1 MNKVELNKYI
11 ESICTQIP
19 LVNSFYTQDV
29 YEIWNTKEVKY
40 GSVSFYV
47 QSSSVGENST
57 TWTGLI
63 YYADRLLENKGNLDQ
78 IHTDAVNVITSVMN
92 TIYSDEDI
100 VSINFPTN
108 VELFEQSFVDWLA
121 GGYATI
127 QIETDN
133 SINGCGFGYIKDE
146 GGCEGAIN
154 ELNKEIEELEDVI
167 DGKNEIIASKD
178 EEIDYLREQLDGA
191 IDGAAFTVFGQ
202 IGYNEENAEWFYN
215 KLEEDLTYSKEIQN
229 SKLPTG
235 KQGVFKNDLKLV
247 YMPYMDTSNVIWA
260 ELFNGCRNLRSI
272 PLLDCGN
279 NNNFYLTFNG
289 CSSLTT
295 IPQLDASKVTN
306 MYGVFR
312 GCSSLTTIPLLDT
325 SKVEDMS
332 NLFSDCTLLTT
343 IPQLDTS
350 KVIKMERM
358 FQNCESL
365 TMIPK
370 LDTSNVTSVYYMFY
384 NCTSLTTIPQLDTSK
399 VVNANNMF
407 YGTGFKLESLPLL
420 DFSSVT
426 SISGFFGYG
435 NITTLTDLGGFT
447 GLKINW
453 TGSGSLKQ
461 LPNLTVQSLLNVF
474 NTIADVTG
482 LGGRNLE
489 IGTINLAKLTD
500 EQKQIAINKGWTLS

>member
-47 QSSSVGENST
+47 QSSSVGEYST

-63 YYADRLLENKGNLDQ
+63 YYADRLLEDKSNLDQ

-133 SINGCGFGYIKDE
+133 SINGCGFGYIKEE

-178 EEIDYLREQLDGA
+178 EEIEDLKDRLENNINPD
-191 IDGAAFTVFGQ
+191 FTS
-202 IGYNEENAEWFYN
+202 IGYNMDNAGDFFDREKDALRYAKKIRDEWVN
-215 KLEEDLTYSKEIQN
+215 
-229 SKLPTG
+229 PTTLRG
-235 KQGVFKNDLKLV
+235 YFSGNLNLV
-247 YMPYMDTSNVIWA
+247 YMPMVDTSGISNMGYM
-260 ELFNGCRNLRSI
+260 FSNCRNLQNV
-272 PLLDCGN
+272 PLLDTSSVTDMQSMFSYCD
-279 NNNFYLTFNG
+279 FLTN
-289 CSSLTT
+289 
-295 IPQLDASKVTN
+295 IPQLDTNNVTN
-306 MYGVFR
+306 MISMFYS
-312 GCSSLTTIPLLDT
+312 CSSLTTIPLLDT
-325 SKVEDMS
+325 SSVTNMGS
-332 NLFSDCTLLTT
+332 MFNGCTYLTT
-343 IPQLDTS
+343 VPQLDTS
-350 KVIKMERM
+350 SVMNMQSM
-358 FQNCESL
+358 FNS
-365 TMIPK
+365 
-370 LDTSNVTSVYYMFY
+370 
-384 NCTSLTTIPQLDTSK
+384 CTH
-399 VVNANNMF
+399 
-407 YGTGFKLESLPLL
+407 LESLPLL
-420 DFSSVT
+420 NFSSVIT
-426 SISGFFGYG
+426 ISSFFGYG

-447 GLKINW
+447 GLKIDW
-453 TGSGSLKQ
+453 TGYGSLRM

-474 NTIADVTG
+474 NTIADVTE
-482 LGGRNLE
+482 LGGKKLE
-489 IGTINLAKLTD
+489 IGTTNLNKLTD

>member
-63 YYADRLLENKGNLDQ
+63 YYADRLLEDKSNLDQ

-92 TIYSDEDI
+92 TIYGDEDI

-133 SINGCGFGYIKDE
+133 SINGCGFGYIKEE

-178 EEIDYLREQLDGA
+178 EEIEDLNITIEELKKGG
-191 IDGAAFTVFGQ
+191 IDFSS
-202 IGYNEENAEWFYN
+202 IGYDKSESLNANEQFNNNLKRSQELLEYWESGIRNTDGFKDVVYAPAWNMVTHWAPGKSYMFAGCKLLRYVPLYDFSTTTSVSYTFYN
-215 KLEEDLTYSKEIQN
+215 
-229 SKLPTG
+229 
-235 KQGVFKNDLKLV
+235 
-247 YMPYMDTSNVIWA
+247 
-260 ELFNGCRNLRSI
+260 
-272 PLLDCGN
+272 
-279 NNNFYLTFNG
+279 

-295 IPQLDASKVTN
+295 IPQLDTSNVTN
-306 MYGVFR
+306 MGSMFNGCSSLNTIPQLNTSSVTRMDYMFYN
-312 GCSSLTTIPLLDT
+312 CSSLTTIPLLDT
-325 SKVEDMS
+325 S
-332 NLFSDCTLLTT
+332 
-343 IPQLDTS
+343 
-350 KVIKMERM
+350 
-358 FQNCESL
+358 
-365 TMIPK
+365 
-370 LDTSNVTSVYYMFY
+370 
-384 NCTSLTTIPQLDTSK
+384 
-399 VVNANNMF
+399 
-407 YGTGFKLESLPLL
+407 
-420 DFSSVT
+420 
-426 SISGFFGYG
+426 
-435 NITTLTDLGGFT
+435 
-447 GLKINW
+447 
-453 TGSGSLKQ
+453 
-461 LPNLTVQSLLNVF
+461 
-474 NTIADVTG
+474 
-482 LGGRNLE
+482 
-489 IGTINLAKLTD
+489 
-500 EQKQIAINKGWTLS
+500 